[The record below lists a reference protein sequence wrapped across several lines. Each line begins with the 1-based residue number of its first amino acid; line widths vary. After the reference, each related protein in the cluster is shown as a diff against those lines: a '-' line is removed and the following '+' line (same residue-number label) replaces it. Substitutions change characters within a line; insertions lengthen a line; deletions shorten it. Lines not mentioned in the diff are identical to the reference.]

1 MPRRVLHLKSIG
13 WAMSQL
19 IRTLKAV
26 PLLMCCLVMVACA
39 RGPQLLPETA
49 RLPERVELAD
59 VPFFQLSDSQGGP
72 SALAALL
79 NHHGV
84 ISSPGLVDERIQQLA
99 KGQSAQAGLE
109 RAARSY
115 ELLVYPLAG
124 NLDTL
129 IQQVS
134 AGHPVLVMQDR
145 LFAGP
150 GSQFAVLVG
159 YDQRERTLVLRSGNT
174 RRWYT
179 SFASFDDAWAG
190 VGRWAVLIQPAD
202 QLPAQPVKQLWLQG
216 ARDLQQQGRAQAAQ
230 RALRAAQQVWPD
242 AAL

>member
-1 MPRRVLHLKSIG
+1 MFQSARAVRLLPF
-13 WAMSQL
+13 AML
-19 IRTLKAV
+19 F
-26 PLLMCCLVMVACA
+26 LLAACA
-39 RGPQLLPETA
+39 GGPQLLPETK

-59 VPFFQLSDSQGGP
+59 VPFFQLSDAQGGP

-84 ISSPGLVDERIQQLA
+84 ISSPGLVDERMQQLA
-99 KGQSAQAGLE
+99 KGQSPQAGLE
-109 RAARSY
+109 AVARSY
-115 ELLVYPLAG
+115 ELLVYPIPG
-124 NLDTL
+124 NLDAL

-145 LFAGP
+145 LFGGP

-179 SFASFDDAWAG
+179 SFASFDDAWSEA
-190 VGRWAVLIQPAD
+190 GRWAVLVQPTN
-202 QLPAQPVKQLWLQG
+202 QLPAQPVERVWQI
-216 ARDLQQQGRAQAAQ
+216 GRAH
-230 RALRAAQQVWPD
+230 V
-242 AAL
+242 